1 MSTRATRWAYDLF
14 QMVDVPPPER
24 AVLLAL
30 AWDHTDAV
38 GCFPSQA
45 RLALLSGYRERRV
58 RDILASLE
66 RCGLIKRR
74 RVRKGG
80 KHARTEYTLFGTWTP
95 PATGGWGPVENN
107 RHHRH
112 CGAGSDHRPPPA
124 AYRGNTIPKGG
135 TGGNVVPFAEKSA
148 PDSDRPENLNPPRR
162 SRRGFEK

>member
-1 MSTRATRWAYDLF
+1 MSARAMRWAFGLF
-14 QMVDVPPPER
+14 EMVNVPPPER

-30 AWDHTDAV
+30 AWDHTDSA

-45 RLALLSGYRERRV
+45 RLSLLSGYRERRV
-58 RDILASLE
+58 RDILANLE
-66 RCGLIKRR
+66 RRGLITRR
-74 RVRKGG
+74 RVRQGG
-80 KHARTEYTLFGTWTP
+80 KHARTDYTLFGTGTP
-95 PATGGWGPVENN
+95 PATGGRGPVENN

-148 PDSDRPENLNPPRR
+148 PDAEPPAPTETRRR
-162 SRRGFEK
+162 SSTE